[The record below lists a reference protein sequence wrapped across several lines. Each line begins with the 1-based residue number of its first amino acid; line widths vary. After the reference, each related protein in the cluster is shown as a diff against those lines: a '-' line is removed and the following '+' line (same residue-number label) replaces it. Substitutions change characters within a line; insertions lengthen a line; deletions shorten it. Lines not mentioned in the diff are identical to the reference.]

1 MNLISTPFL
10 QNVTKSLYVCIY
22 HDMRTNGIDLPLT
35 VLQNINMYVMEVQM
49 YAQNTMGLEIPPDQV
64 VGGIPPNVLA
74 DLGNLPP
81 GTTENELQAMM
92 NDDDDDVYD
101 A

>member
-1 MNLISTPFL
+1 M
-10 QNVTKSLYVCIY
+10 TKSLYVCIY

-49 YAQNTMGLEIPPDQV
+49 YAQQNMGVDVPPDQLA
-64 VGGIPPNVLA
+64 GGIPPGVLA
-74 DLGNLPP
+74 EGGLLPAGAEEDLRAIGII
-81 GTTENELQAMM
+81 
-92 NDDDDDVYD
+92 DDDEEYD

>member
-1 MNLISTPFL
+1 M
-10 QNVTKSLYVCIY
+10 TKSLYVCIY

-49 YAQNTMGLEIPPDQV
+49 YAQNNLGLEVPQDQMA
-64 VGGIPPNVLA
+64 GGIPASVMA
-74 DLGNLPP
+74 EMGNLPP
-81 GTTENELQAMM
+81 GAEHDLNAMGLM
-92 NDDDDDVYD
+92 GDDDDDVYD